1 MQKNILIIIPVLN
14 EVKNIE
20 PLVKK
25 IKFHLKGVDKNF
37 LFIDDNS
44 TDGPREKIHFLQKK
58 YKNKVYLIK
67 RKKKLGI
74 GSAHKC
80 GLKWGFKK
88 KYKIII
94 TMDSDG
100 THNPIYISQMI
111 KLLNK
116 KKCSITSTNR
126 FLDQKSL
133 VSWSLW
139 RRFLTSLRHLLIKFM
154 LGISFDSSGAF
165 RGYMVNKVKLKDILL
180 AKNNSYSFFWE
191 SIYILSKK
199 YSIKEISIR
208 LPARKSG
215 DSKMR
220 LRDILSALFYLT
232 FSLIKRFII

>member
-1 MQKNILIIIPVLN
+1 
-14 EVKNIE
+14 
-20 PLVKK
+20 
-25 IKFHLKGVDKNF
+25 
-37 LFIDDNS
+37 
-44 TDGPREKIHFLQKK
+44 
-58 YKNKVYLIK
+58 
-67 RKKKLGI
+67 
-74 GSAHKC
+74 
-80 GLKWGFKK
+80 
-88 KYKIII
+88 
-94 TMDSDG
+94 MDSDEY
-100 THNPIYISQMI
+100 NPIYISQMI

-116 KKCSITSTNR
+116 KYCIYKQI
-126 FLDQKSL
+126 LDQKSL

-232 FSLIKRFII
+232 FFSLIKRFII